1 MYPALDLAEQE
12 AAMKFIDCKAL
23 TDIAARTAI
32 SSTIQPRRSRSSE
45 SLPEEIKTD
54 PVQYPPDEIL
64 EKSEVF
70 ADLGES
76 IAYYED
82 LWVRITSG

>member
-1 MYPALDLAEQE
+1 M
-12 AAMKFIDCKAL
+12 CR
-23 TDIAARTAI
+23 TDIAAMNRDFI
-32 SSTIQPRRSRSSE
+32 NYSTPQIEVFE

-54 PVQYPPDEIL
+54 PVQYPSDEIL

>member
-1 MYPALDLAEQE
+1 MRFIDFMCRTDS
-12 AAMKFIDCKAL
+12 AAMNRDFNN
-23 TDIAARTAI
+23 
-32 SSTIQPRRSRSSE
+32 SSTPQIE
-45 SLPEEIKTD
+45 VFETLPEEIKTD
-54 PVQYPPDEIL
+54 PVQYPSDEIL